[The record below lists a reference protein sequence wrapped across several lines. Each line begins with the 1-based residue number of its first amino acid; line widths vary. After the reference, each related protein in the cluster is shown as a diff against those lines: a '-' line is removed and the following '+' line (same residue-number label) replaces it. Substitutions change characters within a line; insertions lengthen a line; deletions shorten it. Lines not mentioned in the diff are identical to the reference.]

1 MSELLFTTYAVKG
14 NLKFYKTDNDE
25 EKITV
30 SIGISANHQIED
42 NIYEDFSAF
51 LEKLLI
57 EDYMNEST
65 YQSKKAHEKALA
77 KAEKEQEK
85 RNKQQ
90 EKQKTTKKAKAV
102 PKKVKSLY

>member
-30 SIGISANHQIED
+30 SIGISANHQIEA
-42 NIYEDFSAF
+42 NIYEDLSAF

-85 RNKQQ
+85 HNKQL

>member
-30 SIGISANHQIED
+30 CIGISANHQIEA
-42 NIYEDFSAF
+42 NIYEDLSAF

-65 YQSKKAHEKALA
+65 YQSKKAHEKALV